1 MDKQQIK
8 DQLLNQQRRLIE
20 ELKEQSLTVH
30 SMVDIDESSTN
41 DPEDYSHQFE
51 SGEIEQ
57 LLKIQKNRAE
67 RGLEVISNL
76 DISPKSTVQTGAFIE
91 TDLLTFVI
99 GYATLPFEMDGM
111 RYVGISV
118 NSPIYAMMTGK
129 KTGDTFNYSGN
140 YYRITNIY

>member
-1 MDKQQIK
+1 MDKQRIK
-8 DQLLNQQRRLIE
+8 DQLLNQQLRLIE
-20 ELKEQSLTVH
+20 ELKEQTVTVH

-57 LLKIQKNRAE
+57 LLKIQKNRAQ
-67 RGLEVISNL
+67 RGYEVISNL
-76 DISPKSTVQTGAFIE
+76 DISPKSRVETGAFIE
-91 TDLLTFVI
+91 TDMLTFII
-99 GYATLPFEMDGM
+99 GYATLPFELDEK
-111 RYVGISV
+111 RFVGISV

-129 KTGDTFNYSGN
+129 KTGDTFNYAGN